1 MSIRRSGHSRA
12 WVPHITSTDI
22 LHPSRN
28 RAIVE
33 AIECRCLYHDGAGSL
48 QEPSSEQHA
57 LCTESRARKHDNNN
71 GVAWKHVLHGR
82 TSITVERGA
91 HKEFPRRLGARPSTD
106 DHVHGSACTSIGHEH
121 MDQIRSKIRSG
132 GERRERYKFV
142 KDSVMCLSTLEY
154 LLDRVLT
161 VGPGLNF

>member
-28 RAIVE
+28 RAI
-33 AIECRCLYHDGAGSL
+33 ECRCLYHDGAGSL
-48 QEPSSEQHA
+48 QELSRSQVPSST
-57 LCTESRARKHDNNN
+57 TESRARKHDNNN

>member
-1 MSIRRSGHSRA
+1 MSLRRSGHSRA
-12 WVPHITSTDI
+12 WVPHIQVRTYYIQVATQ
-22 LHPSRN
+22 PSN
-28 RAIVE
+28 A
-33 AIECRCLYHDGAGSL
+33 GACIMTERGASRS
-48 QEPSSEQHA
+48 QVPSS
-57 LCTESRARKHDNNN
+57 TESRARKHDNNN